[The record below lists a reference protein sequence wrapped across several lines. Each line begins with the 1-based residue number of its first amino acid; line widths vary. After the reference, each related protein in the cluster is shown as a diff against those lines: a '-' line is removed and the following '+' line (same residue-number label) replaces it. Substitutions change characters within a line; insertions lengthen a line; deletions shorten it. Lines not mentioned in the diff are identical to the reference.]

1 MKAAIYIRV
10 STEDQNTDMQRVSL
24 IRYCETHGLSYTIY
38 EDKLSG
44 TNTDRPELQRMMA
57 DIKQQKYEKLIV
69 WKLDRFSRSVADLIK
84 LLTEVNESDC
94 GFVSLHESIDMSTA
108 VGRMMFH
115 MMAAFAQF
123 TADTIRENVTAGLAA
138 KKARGERLGPEPVY
152 LDMEEIRRL
161 RSEGLPVVDIARRVG
176 MSKSQLY
183 RRLSSG

>member
-10 STEDQNTDMQRVSL
+10 STEDQNTDMQLGAIR
-24 IRYCETHGLSYTIY
+24 RYCELHDISYTVY
-38 EDKLSG
+38 EEKLSG
-44 TNTDRPELQRMMA
+44 TNTDRPELQRMMK
-57 DIKQQKYEKLIV
+57 DITNGMYSTLIV
-69 WKLDRFSRSVADLIK
+69 WKLDRFSRSVSDLIK
-84 LLTEVNESDC
+84 LLTEVNEADC
-94 GFVSLHESIDMSTA
+94 SFVSLHESIDMSTA